1 MSFRRLS
8 LIVEE
13 LSKCVEQGMPILI
26 EGKKDEEAL
35 KQLVFEV
42 LENRSLQ
49 TSGLSMENFQTF
61 GLKCKAESFA
71 NSISLP
77 RKQVFEGS
85 KISDFETF
93 SKTLKEQD
101 INFNIIKVSG
111 SGLKLFEIAEMAA
124 QSSSKVIILT
134 DFDKKGNI
142 LAKKLSNDI
151 QSLGSH
157 PDLSIRKRIMR
168 ITRKYI
174 KDIESLPKHMKQL
187 ELEINPYGNYQ

>member
-8 LIVEE
+8 RIVEE
-13 LSKCVEQGMPILI
+13 LSRCVEQGMPILI

-35 KQLVFEV
+35 NELGI
-42 LENRSLQ
+42 
-49 TSGLSMENFQTF
+49 TG
-61 GLKCKAESFA
+61 
-71 NSISLP
+71 
-77 RKQVFEGS
+77 
-85 KISDFETF
+85 
-93 SKTLKEQD
+93 
-101 INFNIIKVSG
+101 NIIKVSG

-124 QSSSKVIILT
+124 KTSSKVIILT

-142 LAKKLSNDI
+142 LAKKLSEDI

-157 PDLSIRKRIMR
+157 PNLSIRKNIIK

-187 ELEINPYGNYQ
+187 ELEINPYGNYL